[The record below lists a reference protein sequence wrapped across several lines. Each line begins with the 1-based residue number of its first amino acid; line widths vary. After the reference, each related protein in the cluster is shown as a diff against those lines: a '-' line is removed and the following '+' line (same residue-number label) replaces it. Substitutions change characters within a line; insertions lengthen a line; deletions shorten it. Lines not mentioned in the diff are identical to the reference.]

1 MPLES
6 LGFTRKV
13 VGTYLTRKPDPE
25 ALMVA
30 VIATLALF
38 LSTMWV
44 WFSPQGLEELTVS
57 SREAVF
63 GRQEYWRLWTAA
75 ITHADAGHLVSN
87 SFLFFVLGYFLTA
100 YFGLVMFPILAF
112 LLSGLI
118 NALALATYAPTVN
131 LLGASGV
138 VYWMG
143 GVWLVLYLMIDTR
156 RSWGSRWLRVFG
168 VGILMFVPSEAF
180 EPSVSYRTHFIGF
193 LVGILTGLLYYAANA
208 KRLRAAEVVEWIPPE
223 PDEETDALRA

>member
-1 MPLES
+1 MAPEN

-13 VGTYLTRKPDPE
+13 VGTYLSRKPDPE
-25 ALMVA
+25 ALMVTI
-30 VIATLALF
+30 IATLALF
-38 LSTMWV
+38 LCTMWV
-44 WFSPQGLEELTVS
+44 WFSPQDLGELTVS

-63 GRQEYWRLWTAA
+63 GRGEYWRLWTAA
-75 ITHADAGHLVSN
+75 VTHADAGHLVSN
-87 SFLFFVLGYFLTA
+87 SFLFFVLGYFLTS
-100 YFGLVMFPILAF
+100 YFGLVMFPVLAF
-112 LLSGLI
+112 VLSGPI

-143 GVWLVLYLMIDTR
+143 GVWLVLYLLIDTR
-156 RSWGSRWLRVFG
+156 RDWSSRWVRVFG

-193 LVGILTGLLYYAANA
+193 VVGILTGLSYYAIHA
-208 KRLRAAEVVEWIPPE
+208 KRLRSAEVIEWIPPE
-223 PDEETDALRA
+223 AEEGIDASRA